1 MSNVT
6 RDLSYVA
13 PLQVRVQI
21 SKEFQGGIPLWII
34 ILSILIGLLILA
46 LVIFC
51 LWKVSG
57 DAFAPSRAH
66 VFLYRGEDS
75 AIDLAVEK

>member
-1 MSNVT
+1 MINMTAKKTQDS
-6 RDLSYVA
+6 SYIA
-13 PLQVRVQI
+13 LLQVRVQI

-57 DAFAPSRAH
+57 MNLHPAGRMFFCTGA
-66 VFLYRGEDS
+66 
-75 AIDLAVEK
+75 KT